1 MTIRL
6 SRYIGEVSYAKP
18 ISPLYIDDL
27 VEGHAGTYIIV
38 DVDQCHSRLDEQRRD
53 KAMVTFVQGTPV
65 TAMEE
70 EHQGRRPSGGR
81 HRAMQIEG
89 LLRSYAVA
97 QVVDT
102 RAALAGSRRA
112 GGGAGQGVL
121 KVKVLCI
128 TAICSAFML
137 TSFSPQVLP

>member
-6 SRYIGEVSYAKP
+6 SRYIGEISYARP

-38 DVDQCHSRLDEQRRD
+38 DVGQCHSRLDERRRD

-89 LLRSYAVA
+89 LLRLYAVA

-102 RAALAGSRRA
+102 RAALAGTVAQRSRVTLTACRRCA
-112 GGGAGQGVL
+112 VRRHKRPGVMGP
-121 KVKVLCI
+121 
-128 TAICSAFML
+128 T
-137 TSFSPQVLP
+137 PR